1 MATKI
6 IKAWID
12 GAIQE
17 IEVEEMIS
25 PEQPLSYDERLDSL
39 EESEVTTDER
49 LDVLEDKPVITDGNL
64 LVGNGTT
71 ELEEMTPEE
80 VLSHINGASVT
91 TMTTAEYEAMTEDET
106 NANTLYMLTDD
117 EDNYYTIVEIDEKVE
132 AINNSIS
139 NATTEAKSY
148 SDANLISANTYTDVE
163 VSKKSQVQMI
173 STNET
178 ESVTQSLQTLKIHKL
193 SKEKYEEELANGRI
207 DETALYLTP
216 DEDIDLSIYA
226 TIEQVNDQLNG
237 KADTIHN
244 HAVNDITG
252 LQDVLDEKAPA
263 NRTVN
268 GKSLSSDIVLSADDV
283 DADPAGSA
291 DAALSQAKEYVDN
304 AVAQTTT
311 IQFITWEADD

>member
-80 VLSHINGASVT
+80 VLSHINGA
-91 TMTTAEYEAMTEDET
+91 YEAMTEDET